1 MVDTPEATI
10 SRRRLFQAL
19 TACALSAAVASP
31 ALAGPRFSPM
41 PVGKPRF
48 VRRLNLTNARTG
60 EGFSGV
66 YFANGA
72 YVRESLAQLNYLLRD
87 WRNNEIIA
95 IDRRTLDIV
104 SQMQLDLDTDEPF
117 SVISAYRTAATNAM
131 LRERDSAVAS
141 RSYHLRG
148 MAVDLRLKSRS
159 VEQIRRAAASQS
171 AGGVGAYANSRF
183 VHVDS
188 GPLRSWRG

>member
-1 MVDTPEATI
+1 MVDNALATP
-10 SRRRLFQAL
+10 SRRRILQ
-19 TACALSAAVASP
+19 ALSACAFAAAATP
-31 ALAGPRFSPM
+31 AAAGPFSAPL
-41 PVGKPRF
+41 PPRKPRL
-48 VRRLNLTNARTG
+48 VRRLNLVNAHTG
-60 EGFSGV
+60 ESFSGV

-72 YVRESLAQLNYLLRD
+72 YVRESVAQLNYLLRD
-87 WRNNEIIA
+87 WRNNEVTT

-104 SQMQLDLDTDEPF
+104 SQMQRDLDTDEPL
-117 SVISAYRTAATNAM
+117 SVISAYRTLATNAM

-141 RSYHLRG
+141 RSYHVRG
-148 MAVDLRLKSRS
+148 MAMDLRLKTRS
-159 VEQIRRAAASQS
+159 VEQIRSAAASQK

>member
-1 MVDTPEATI
+1 MADTDQTTP
-10 SRRRLFQAL
+10 SRRRILQ
-19 TACALSAAVASP
+19 ALSACAFSVVAAPAVA
-31 ALAGPRFSPM
+31 GPLFSPL
-41 PVGKPRF
+41 PARKPA
-48 VRRLNLTNARTG
+48 VRRLRLSNAHTG
-60 EGFSGV
+60 ESFSGV

-72 YVRESLAQLNYLLRD
+72 YVRESLTRLNYLLRD

-104 SQMQLDLDTDEPF
+104 SQMQRDLDTDEPF
-117 SVISAYRTAATNAM
+117 SVISAYRTPATNAM

-148 MAVDLRLKSRS
+148 MAMDLRLKGRS
-159 VEQIRRAAASQS
+159 VEQIRRAADSQK

>member
-1 MVDTPEATI
+1 MADTDQMAP
-10 SRRRLFQAL
+10 SRRRVLQ
-19 TACALSAAVASP
+19 ALSACAFSAVAAPAAAAPYASP
-31 ALAGPRFSPM
+31 LPARK
-41 PVGKPRF
+41 PV
-48 VRRLNLTNARTG
+48 VRRLNLTNAHTG
-60 EGFSGV
+60 ETFSGV

-72 YVRESLAQLNYLLRD
+72 YVRESLTRLNYLLRD

-104 SQMQLDLDTDEPF
+104 SQMQRDLDTDEPF
-117 SVISAYRTAATNAM
+117 NVISAYRTPATNAM

-148 MAVDLRLKSRS
+148 MAMDLRLKTRS
-159 VEQIRRAAASQS
+159 VEQIRRAASEQR